1 MQEDLSEKLR
11 INEEILQDLIS
22 DNDKWSQFNN
32 ELKRLE
38 TLFQD
43 IDSMFD
49 SKKFRD
55 SSLEEKQQI
64 LEVEECFII

>member
-1 MQEDLSEKLR
+1 MQEHLNEKLR
-11 INEEILQDLIS
+11 INEETLQDLVD
-22 DNDKWSQFNN
+22 DNDKWSRFNE

-38 TLFQD
+38 TLFKD

-49 SKKFRD
+49 SKTFGD

-64 LEVEECFII
+64 LEVEEYFF

>member
-11 INEEILQDLIS
+11 INEEILQDLIN

>member
-11 INEEILQDLIS
+11 INEEILQDLI
-22 DNDKWSQFNN
+22 NDN